1 MNRSIFFNKADKSI
15 TLGNRI
21 ALKSFLEQQ
30 MKKERIKVECL
41 QYVFCSDK
49 YLLGINKQYLNHD
62 YYTDIISFDLSEIKG
77 QLVGDV
83 YISVDRVK
91 ENAKNMKNTQ
101 GNELLRVI
109 FHGALHLCGYK
120 DKKSADTKL
129 MRSMED
135 KWLKA
140 YLKSVPRGT
149 RTREASDDWR

>member
-49 YLLGINKQYLNHD
+49 YLLNINKQYLNHD

-91 ENAKNMKNTQ
+91 ENAKTMKNTQ
-101 GNELLRVI
+101 VNELLRVI
-109 FHGALHLCGYK
+109 FHGALHFCGYK
-120 DKKSADTKL
+120 DKKPADAKL

-135 KWLKA
+135 KWLRA
-140 YLKSVPRGT
+140 FLKSVPRGT
-149 RTREASDDWR
+149 RTREASDD